1 MPNTIVTQNCGTK
14 LRRKEEES
22 NCENYSN
29 CEGNSYSDKL
39 NCDQTNNSFK
49 KIKLHQVNFWKI
61 ILKTQQI
68 YEKYSEQPFLIL

>member
-29 CEGNSYSDKL
+29 CEGNSYSEKF
-39 NCDQTNNSFK
+39 NCDQT
-49 KIKLHQVNFWKI
+49 KIL
-61 ILKTQQI
+61 
-68 YEKYSEQPFLIL
+68 S